1 MIPIYTMLLFV
12 VCSEEKTPKT
22 DSVFPDLEMDTGDAE
37 TDDTNESDLEDL
49 DNTELNRKGQ
59 VRCSA
64 GGLIQGSSISGSY
77 CFAPVDLSSGT
88 PSTSTSYQWQPGPI
102 TPVSP

>member
-1 MIPIYTMLLFV
+1 MIPIYTMLLFWG
-12 VCSEEKTPKT
+12 CSEEKTPKT
-22 DSVFPDLEMDTGDAE
+22 DTGDAE